1 MGCAQLATEPL
12 RLRGGGY
19 RSRSRSPGGRRDRVE
34 RGTRRRSRGRS
45 RSRSLSRSPGRGRDR
60 FRPRDRSPGASGKA
74 YVKPRSRGRKYRAV
88 NHGGKDSR
96 VADGEVEV
104 EAEQG
109 QEAQEK
115 EEEEPGSWA
124 LMEARRIEEE
134 VCRRVEVELQSSTVQ
149 GRVEARLMEER
160 CKLEMQVTQQIEVER
175 RALLQKERR
184 RLAEEMRHRRELANI
199 LAENQRKVQHA
210 LKKAEEER
218 QASRNLGLTIE
229 EGLI

>member
-1 MGCAQLATEPL
+1 
-12 RLRGGGY
+12 
-19 RSRSRSPGGRRDRVE
+19 
-34 RGTRRRSRGRS
+34 
-45 RSRSLSRSPGRGRDR
+45 
-60 FRPRDRSPGASGKA
+60 
-74 YVKPRSRGRKYRAV
+74 V
-88 NHGGKDSR
+88 NHGGKDSSR